1 MFDVAPEWVP
11 LLVATLFFVGLA
23 PSLPRRSGWGRGAIA
38 GATLLLLLRYVWWR
52 WDATVR
58 PLEAD
63 WGAEFVWSW
72 TYFLAE
78 LALAVESLLFFL
90 LMSRTVDR
98 KDDADAHEAW
108 VRAQPAAALPTV
120 DVFIPT
126 YNEGWDVLERTIV
139 AACVL
144 DYPNFG
150 VHVLDDGARPWLA
163 ERCAELG
170 VRYHVRPDRRHAK
183 AGNINH
189 ALTVTD
195 GDLVLVLDA
204 DFIPQRDFLAR
215 TVGFFRD
222 PSLGV
227 VQVPHHFFN
236 SDPLQANLGLHQR
249 YSDDQEFFFR
259 DIMPARDAW
268 GVAFSCG
275 SNSLTRRAALDAIGG
290 GIPTSSITEDILSS
304 IVLLQKGWRTIYLNQ
319 RLARGLAPEGLPA
332 MYTQRARWARG
343 GIQTMLIPEGP
354 VRARGLTPLQ
364 RLFFLPIPW
373 ITANLCLPLVCLG
386 PLLFMWGGL
395 MPVREATGPDL
406 IAYQLPML
414 LATLCATPL
423 LSRVQRN
430 PLIAC
435 AYQLFLSFR
444 LAPAVLHA
452 MVRPFAVGFQVTP
465 KGKDAQRVQADVR
478 AVVISV
484 GVIAL
489 TVAGI
494 VVNELPAYQR
504 VPADYFVTPSV
515 LWGGVSIAVM
525 LICLMMAYEMPRFR
539 QDERFVVDEAHDAT
553 LFPAPPAPDA
563 EGEDAAARPV
573 TRGAVTVL
581 DLSISGGGLR
591 GVPDARPGDRM
602 VLHLAGVGDLACR
615 VVRRI
620 GKDGAGVVFDALE
633 GAPRW
638 YLIAKVFAHGYENH
652 GRHVR
657 QAGALRALWVRLTG
671 IGTAGTVR
679 DGEAVRAP
687 KRPPLLPRL
696 DVPPE
701 AAYPRLAA
709 AARAL
714 EAGTTEVRVE
724 VARRAA

>member
-1 MFDVAPEWVP
+1 MFEVGPEWVP
-11 LLVATLFFVGLA
+11 LLLTILFFVGVA
-23 PSLPRRSGWGRGAIA
+23 PSLPRRDDRGRGLI
-38 GATLLLLLRYVWWR
+38 GGVTLLLLLRYAWWR
-52 WDATVR
+52 LTATIL
-58 PLEAD
+58 PLEVD
-63 WGAEFVWSW
+63 WSAEFLWSW
-72 TYFLAE
+72 GYFLAE
-78 LALAVESLLFFL
+78 MSLIAEGLIFFL
-90 LMSRTVDR
+90 MMSRTVDR
-98 KDDADAHEAW
+98 KDEADVHEAW
-108 VRAQPAAALPTV
+108 VRAQPPSALPTV
-120 DVFIPT
+120 DVLIAT
-126 YNEGWDVLERTIV
+126 YNEGWDVLERTII

-144 DYPNFG
+144 DYPHFT
-150 VHVLDDGARPWLA
+150 VHVLDDGSRGWLA

-195 GDLVLVLDA
+195 GELVLVLDA

-222 PSLGV
+222 PTIGI

-275 SNSLTRRAALDAIGG
+275 SNSLTRRSALDAIGG

-304 IVLLQKGWRTIYLNQ
+304 IVLLQKGWRTVYLNQ

-343 GIQTMLIPEGP
+343 GIQTALLSEGP
-354 VRARGLTPLQ
+354 VRARGLTLLQ
-364 RLFFLPIPW
+364 RLFFFPLPW
-373 ITANLCLPLVCLG
+373 VTSNVCLPLVSLG
-386 PLLFMWGGL
+386 PLCFMWGGL
-395 MPVREATGPDL
+395 IPMREATGVDL
-406 IAYQLPML
+406 VAYQLPML
-414 LATLCATPL
+414 LATLRATPL

-430 PLIAC
+430 PLIAS

-444 LAPAVLHA
+444 LGPAVLHSL
-452 MVRPFAVGFQVTP
+452 VRPFAVGFQVTP

-484 GVIAL
+484 VVIVL
-489 TVAGI
+489 TVAGV

-504 VPADYFVTPSV
+504 VPMDAFVAPSV
-515 LWGGVSIAVM
+515 LWGAVSVAVM

-539 QDERFVVDEAHDAT
+539 QDERFVANESHDAT
-553 LFPAPPAPDA
+553 LFPAAPPPDA
-563 EGEDAAARPV
+563 EGEAAVRRPV
-573 TRGAVTVL
+573 TREAVTVL
-581 DLSISGGGLR
+581 DLSISGAGLR
-591 GVPDARPGDRM
+591 GVPDARPGDHM
-602 VLHLAGVGDLACR
+602 VLHLSDVGDLPCR

-620 GKDGAGVVFDALE
+620 GGNGAGVVFEELE
-633 GAPRW
+633 GARRW

-652 GRHVR
+652 GKHVR

-671 IGTAGTVR
+671 IGPAGTVR
-679 DGEAVRAP
+679 DGEAVHAP

-696 DVPPE
+696 DVPAE
-701 AAYPRLAA
+701 VAYPRLAA

-714 EAGTTEVRVE
+714 HSAPQAE
-724 VARRAA
+724 VAPRAA